1 MITKSIKHIAFA
13 LAAGCGFA
21 VAVAGCTDWDDHYEG
36 TTESGSQLTLWQQMQ
51 DNVQISDFCT
61 LLQETKVFR
70 MHKKTAVSYADL
82 LNGGQSFTV
91 IAPVNGTFDLD
102 SLLDIIKTNQGD
114 SVVEK
119 SFVLNHIA
127 RSPISLKSVKQ
138 NVLMLNNKYVEMEGN
153 LIQDINVVESNCHA
167 VNGVLHVVEKPLP
180 YPYNLYEALCDL
192 PEVSSIGAFLRQYEW
207 DEFDPNSS
215 VTSGIIEGVPVY
227 VDSVVIEHNR
237 MLDNIGLLNDED
249 STYWV
254 VAPTTAGWQKA
265 WSDVSKYFVFD
276 SSLAKRDSLQQ
287 YFTNRALLD
296 DAVFNMTDQ
305 KSVSDSLVSVPYLS
319 WRRSYVSGKPI
330 FHVFKN
336 PFEAGGILY
345 GAEAMKCSNGVLYKT
360 DEWPFTPEET
370 FFKELWTEGESEWL
384 IIDEKSC
391 TTDPRSEVADSIS
404 NNAYLRILP
413 EKVTSSWEVT
423 FRLLNT
429 LSGTYDICAIV
440 LPKSV
445 SGNTDKKPCKFKAVI
460 NYVDETGAPATDN
473 FSGTQFITNAEKVD
487 TVVLAEAFRF
497 PACNYNQINDKIS
510 LTLQCQFPSR
520 ENSKYSREMYL
531 DCIYLRPRVTS
542 EE

>member
-180 YPYNLYEALCDL
+180 YP
-192 PEVSSIGAFLRQYEW
+192 
-207 DEFDPNSS
+207 
-215 VTSGIIEGVPVY
+215 
-227 VDSVVIEHNR
+227 
-237 MLDNIGLLNDED
+237 
-249 STYWV
+249 
-254 VAPTTAGWQKA
+254 
-265 WSDVSKYFVFD
+265 
-276 SSLAKRDSLQQ
+276 
-287 YFTNRALLD
+287 
-296 DAVFNMTDQ
+296 
-305 KSVSDSLVSVPYLS
+305 
-319 WRRSYVSGKPI
+319 
-330 FHVFKN
+330 
-336 PFEAGGILY
+336 
-345 GAEAMKCSNGVLYKT
+345 
-360 DEWPFTPEET
+360 
-370 FFKELWTEGESEWL
+370 
-384 IIDEKSC
+384 
-391 TTDPRSEVADSIS
+391 
-404 NNAYLRILP
+404 
-413 EKVTSSWEVT
+413 
-423 FRLLNT
+423 
-429 LSGTYDICAIV
+429 
-440 LPKSV
+440 
-445 SGNTDKKPCKFKAVI
+445 
-460 NYVDETGAPATDN
+460 
-473 FSGTQFITNAEKVD
+473 
-487 TVVLAEAFRF
+487 
-497 PACNYNQINDKIS
+497 
-510 LTLQCQFPSR
+510 
-520 ENSKYSREMYL
+520 
-531 DCIYLRPRVTS
+531 
-542 EE
+542 